1 MRTPHNIL
9 IIRFSS
15 IGDIVLASPVVRFL
29 RERFPDS
36 RIDFLTKKKYAE
48 LLRWNPGLTNVI
60 LFDEDADNL
69 KALRGR
75 IREMRY
81 DLIVDLHNSLRSIY
95 LRTFSGARRVRVFRK
110 RAFRR
115 FLLVRFKKN
124 LYRRP
129 SPVVERYTDTVRI
142 YGEPAT
148 TTDFPLPDDLVR
160 TATGRVHAGKITPE
174 DRLVGFAPTAMHFTK
189 RWPMDRFVR
198 LGLALSAGQK
208 VKILIFG
215 SQDEAE
221 YCSDI
226 AHLINSGA
234 SAHCAENFAG
244 RLSLSETAAAAGLC
258 SVVVSNDTGLMHI
271 AEARGV
277 PVVALF
283 GSSVKE
289 FGFAPLGP
297 KSVLVENAGLVCRPC
312 SHVGRKSCPKEH
324 FKCMNDITP
333 ERVHAEVA
341 RLLGG
346 VIVREQHRSGSD
358 VPGTP
363 GPDPSLPPVYPTTY

>member
-1 MRTPHNIL
+1 VRTPSNIL

-48 LLRWNPGLTNVI
+48 LLRWNPGLTNII
-60 LFDEDADNL
+60 LFDEDADDL
-69 KALRGR
+69 KALRAR

-110 RAFRR
+110 HAFRR

-129 SPVVERYTDTVRI
+129 TTVVERYIDTVRI
-142 YGEPAT
+142 YGDPTA

-160 TATGRVHAGKITPE
+160 TATGVVYSGKFTPE

-198 LGLALSAGQK
+198 AGIALATGQK
-208 VKILIFG
+208 VRILIFG

-226 AHLINSGA
+226 AHMINSGA
-234 SAHCAENFAG
+234 SAHAAESFAG

-258 SVVVSNDTGLMHI
+258 SVMVSNDTGLMHI

-297 KSVLVENAGLVCRPC
+297 KSVLVENAGLACRPC
-312 SHVGRKSCPKEH
+312 SHVGRKECPKEH
-324 FKCMNDITP
+324 FKCMKDITP

-346 VIVREQHRSGSD
+346 AIVRDQHWSRPEIKDNPASD
-358 VPGTP
+358 
-363 GPDPSLPPVYPTTY
+363 DPAALPQS